1 MQIDRGISY
10 IWRMCVYKGSAA
22 EAGRIVK
29 MNKDIYIKLFNLMM
43 L

>member
-22 EAGRIVK
+22 EAGRTVQI
-29 MNKDIYIKLFNLMM
+29 NKGIFIKLFNLMT